1 MSSPPP
7 SEPVPPGPPTP
18 APKARTIYSYNGPPL
33 PVPPAV
39 PPPGLDAEVPFLAW
53 LLSLW
58 PRRHERRI
66 ARRYLFRF
74 APSKPLLGLSA
85 LLLLATAIIEV
96 FYFAVPGFQSAQVGI
111 FALLMPL
118 VTIASLLLNVLSVFS
133 TVAVVGVVLG
143 VAALTVVMSVTSGFQ
158 KEIRDRVV
166 GLNAHVLMLKYG
178 TDFSEYD
185 DVAKKLGA
193 HSQVIASA
201 PFVYNE
207 MLIAKEGA
215 MTSGVLVKGIE
226 PERSRAVLGI
236 DRWLEPLA
244 DGSKPSL
251 SAIMTEQAPADG
263 GPPLPGVFI
272 GSELRRK
279 LKLKVGDRLR
289 LIAPLV
295 GLDVLVGED
304 AAQRGGPQPPRSQ
317 EFRLAGVFNAGF
329 DEYDRRVVIIS
340 LRRAQDL
347 VGMGDVVTGLDVKTR
362 DVMRARQLGG
372 ELVQLLGGA
381 PYRSLDWEE
390 LNHNLFTALAM
401 QKTVLTIVLF
411 LIIVVAA
418 FNIVASL
425 TMMVIDKTREVAI
438 LKAMGM
444 SAPGVASVFRVAGLT
459 IGLLGS
465 LLGVGMGVLVCGIIQ
480 RLGYLLDAKVYMID
494 RLPTEL
500 SLWEPVLTSVLT
512 VVIALLATL
521 YPSLRAARMRP
532 VDGLRED

>member
-7 SEPVPPGPPTP
+7 TEPVQPVPPR
-18 APKARTIYSYNGPPL
+18 KARTIYDYTGPPP
-33 PVPPAV
+33 PVPPPV
-39 PPPGLDAEVPFLAW
+39 ETSPEHDAEVPLGAW

-66 ARRYLFRF
+66 AGRYLFRF

-85 LLLLATAIIEV
+85 LLLFATAIVEV
-96 FYFAVPGFQSAQVGI
+96 LYFAVPGFQSAQVGI

-118 VTIASLLLNVLSVFS
+118 VSISSLLLNVLSVFS

-166 GLNAHVLMLKYG
+166 GLNAHVLLLKYG
-178 TDFSEYD
+178 TDFSEFD
-185 DVAKKLGA
+185 DVAKKLTA
-193 HSQVIASA
+193 HSQVIATA

-215 MTSGVLVKGIE
+215 MTSGVLVKGID
-226 PERSRAVLGI
+226 PARSKAVLGI

-251 SAIMTEQAPADG
+251 SAIVTEQAPSDG

-329 DEYDRRVVIIS
+329 DEYDRRVVIIA

-362 DVMRARQLGG
+362 DVMRARLLGG

-411 LIIVVAA
+411 LIIIVAA

-444 SAPGVASVFRVAGLT
+444 SEPGIASVFRVAGLT

-500 SLWEPVLTSVLT
+500 SLWEPVMTSVLT

-521 YPSLRAARMRP
+521 YPSLRAAGMRP
-532 VDGLRED
+532 IDGLRED

>member
-7 SEPVPPGPPTP
+7 SEPVQPGPPTP

-251 SAIMTEQAPADG
+251 SAIMAEQAPADG